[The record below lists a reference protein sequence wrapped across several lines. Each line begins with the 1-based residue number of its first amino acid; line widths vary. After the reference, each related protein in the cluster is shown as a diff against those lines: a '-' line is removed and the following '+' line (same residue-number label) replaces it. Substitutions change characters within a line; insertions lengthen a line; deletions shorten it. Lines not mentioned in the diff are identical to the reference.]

1 MTDVIDFFFTTL
13 GDLWSVITTS
23 WILSMAVLITVIS
36 WVIDLV
42 KASRQD

>member
-13 GDLWSVITTS
+13 GDLWTVILSS
-23 WILSMAVLITVIS
+23 WLLSMAVLITVIS

-42 KASRQD
+42 KASKQD

>member
-13 GDLWSVITTS
+13 GQLWSVITAS
-23 WILSMAVLITVIS
+23 WVLSMAVLITVIG

-42 KASRQD
+42 RASKQD

>member
-13 GDLWSVITTS
+13 GDLWGVITAS
-23 WILSMAVLITVIS
+23 WLLSMAVLITVIS

-42 KASRQD
+42 KASKQD